1 MKDIKKLLRRQ
12 APQVL
17 PDSSVKDNIKA
28 RLGIEDPGERR
39 AAIAGGGTAAVGGR
53 RNIIL
58 AICAALLAVAI
69 ILAVAIPLSARPG
82 FPPADGG
89 VAGDIGDK
97 FDDITSSDAF
107 YAYGAASVG
116 AVLSSAE
123 SGGAE
128 STVAAAY
135 VASNRLSVTQ
145 EQLDT
150 VNRYL
155 ALVESLLGDGAITSA
170 PVEPEEGYQFGMT
183 VGYSDLLGNSVGYTM
198 YYNKDFVDGEYEDG
212 ESEENYSIEGVLIVE
227 GVSYPVEGTYE
238 VEEEEDESESELS
251 FKAYTSADRRSYIA
265 VTRESETEDD
275 GRGSESE
282 HEYVYTVCEDGRDTE
297 KMKVSYESEGGELE
311 LEMEIERGDVR
322 ERLKFKDET
331 EDGQRVIEVEG
342 DIDGERVAFKI
353 YVREGQYHYVFS
365 DGSSSDHDR
374 YDSDHDDDDD
384 DDDDR
389 RPRGAYT
396 SFAGVYVWGNEQILC

>member
-1 MKDIKKLLRRQ
+1 MTDIKKLLRQQ

-28 RLGIEDPGERR
+28 RLGIEDTAERT
-39 AAIAGGGTAAVGGR
+39 AAVAGGGTAALGGR
-53 RNIIL
+53 RNIVL

-69 ILAVAIPLSARPG
+69 ILAVAIPLASRSG
-82 FPPADGG
+82 MPPLDGG
-89 VAGDIGDK
+89 VAGDAGDK

-135 VASNRLSVTQ
+135 VASNRQSVTQ

-155 ALVESLLGDGAITSA
+155 ALVESLLGDGKITSA

-198 YYNKDFVDGEYEDG
+198 YYNKNFVDGEYDDG

-227 GVSYPVEGTYE
+227 GASYPVEGTYE
-238 VEEEEDESESELS
+238 VEQEDESESELS
-251 FKAYTSADRRSYIA
+251 FTAYTSADRRSYIA
-265 VTRESETEDD
+265 VTRESESEDD
-275 GRGSESE
+275 GRESKSE
-282 HEYVYTVCEDGRDTE
+282 HEYVYTVCEDGHDAE
-297 KMKVSYESEGGELE
+297 KMKVKYESEEGELE
-311 LEMEIERGDVR
+311 LEMEIERGDVK

-331 EDGQRVIEVEG
+331 EDGERVIEVEG
-342 DIDGERVAFKI
+342 DIGGERVAFKI

-384 DDDDR
+384 DDDGDR
-389 RPRGAYT
+389 RPRGAY
-396 SFAGVYVWGNEQILC
+396 SAFAGAYVWGNEQILC

>member
-1 MKDIKKLLRRQ
+1 MKDIKKLLRQQ

-17 PDSSVKDNIKA
+17 PDSSVKENIKA
-28 RLGIEDPGERR
+28 RLGIEDPGERT

-82 FPPADGG
+82 LPAIDGG
-89 VAGDIGDK
+89 MAGDAGDK
-97 FDDITSSDAF
+97 FDDITGSDAF

-170 PVEPEEGYQFGMT
+170 PIEPEEGYQFGMT

-198 YYNKDFVDGEYEDG
+198 YYNKNFVDGEYDDG

-227 GVSYPVEGTYE
+227 GASYPVEGTYE
-238 VEEEEDESESELS
+238 VEQEEESESELS
-251 FKAYTSADRRSYIA
+251 FTAYTSADRRSYIA
-265 VTRESETEDD
+265 VTRESESEDD
-275 GRGSESE
+275 GRESKRE
-282 HEYVYTVCEDGRDTE
+282 HEYVYTVCENGRDAE
-297 KMKVSYESEGGELE
+297 KMKVKYESEEGELE
-311 LEMEIERGDVR
+311 LEMEIERGDVK

-331 EDGQRVIEVEG
+331 EDGERVIEVEG

-384 DDDDR
+384 DDDGDR
-389 RPRGAYT
+389 RPRGVRGRIPDENKT
-396 SFAGVYVWGNEQILC
+396 NPI